1 MPDFSLVERRHLA
14 RCLETRELQPWL
26 RDESLEDSANLPEP
40 YVLAEEIAEDLRS
53 ALEQIEDVLGDLRKR
68 AKR

>member
-1 MPDFSLVERRHLA
+1 
-14 RCLETRELQPWL
+14 
-26 RDESLEDSANLPEP
+26 
-40 YVLAEEIAEDLRS
+40 VLAEEIAEDLRS